1 MRPSPE
7 QRPARCWPAG
17 APVFTSVTHMS
28 PSRTASLAILVPIRS
43 PFIEI
48 SISQKSGHVFVC
60 ADCRDLTSL
69 CLRLCI
75 GVKLRAAS
83 GP

>member
-1 MRPSPE
+1 
-7 QRPARCWPAG
+7 
-17 APVFTSVTHMS
+17 MS
-28 PSRTASLAILVPIRS
+28 PSRKASLVILVPTRS
-43 PFIEI
+43 PFYEI
-48 SISQKSGHVFVC
+48 SKSQKSE
-60 ADCRDLTSL
+60 RDTARVLTRPHQSSL